1 MREKEKENRPL
12 KVVIVG
18 NGKVGF
24 SLAEQL
30 VQEKY
35 DVTIVDMREESLR
48 REAIPAAAAHFFT
61 ISRARSDGAA
71 SSCF

>member
-1 MREKEKENRPL
+1 MKEKEKEKQSL

-30 VQEKY
+30 VKEKY
-35 DVTIVDMREESLR
+35 DVTIVDMREDSLR
-48 REAIPAAAAHFFT
+48 R
-61 ISRARSDGAA
+61 ARTPWTL
-71 SSCF
+71 

>member
-1 MREKEKENRPL
+1 MKEKEKEKRSL

-24 SLAEQL
+24 SLADQL
-30 VQEKY
+30 VKEKY

-48 REAIPAAAAHFFT
+48 RAADALDIMSIGRGRPAGGRHQL
-61 ISRARSDGAA
+61 
-71 SSCF
+71 